1 MSPFS
6 FTPHASCHYGLT
18 QICISRSTT
27 TDKAVAVRYGRDE
40 DAERDLSF
48 VLEFPMDGLNRGAMI
63 QFLSQYPGG
72 CL

>member
-1 MSPFS
+1 M
-6 FTPHASCHYGLT
+6 SCHGL
-18 QICISRSTT
+18 ILFVFLRSTT

-63 QFLSQYPGG
+63 QFLSQYPGEFRSEV
-72 CL
+72 LSS

>member
-1 MSPFS
+1 MFP
-6 FTPHASCHYGLT
+6 
-18 QICISRSTT
+18 RSTT

-63 QFLSQYPGG
+63 QFLSQYPGEFRSEI
-72 CL
+72 LSSS

>member
-1 MSPFS
+1 M
-6 FTPHASCHYGLT
+6 
-18 QICISRSTT
+18 
-27 TDKAVAVRYGRDE
+27 RYGRDE

-72 CL
+72 CLHECHVEWYPD